1 MILGLVLVEMVSGC
15 HPHPLDGAGR
25 RSGQWGLAQFLL
37 SPMSNSFLFTSSLPL
52 IAPERYGGIAWCI
65 ATEEH
70 MDDDEGAGGDDE
82 KLIVALTLAAAAA
95 AAASRLLGHN

>member
-37 SPMSNSFLFTSSLPL
+37 SPMSNSFLFTSSLSL
-52 IAPERYGGIAWCI
+52 IAHECYGGIAWMM
-65 ATEEH
+65 TREPVE
-70 MDDDEGAGGDDE
+70 MM
-82 KLIVALTLAAAAA
+82 
-95 AAASRLLGHN
+95 RN